1 MITMRHLF
9 IFLFFAS
16 ALVLRAQDTYS
27 DDFESYTAGAFVAK
41 SNTTN
46 WRTWTN
52 TAGGAADDA
61 KISTKQAA
69 SGSNSF
75 VIRNTVSG
83 GGPEDL
89 ILKIGGTRNKGTLD
103 IGWKVYITRDSG
115 AYWNFQGTATPGGS
129 WAMDCQILPDGKL
142 YITTGTLNTKTIPFP
157 IGEWVDF
164 RALIDIT
171 NNMFSIYIN
180 GQCEGVYRSQVNTV
194 GGVDF
199 FANVGSSYYVD
210 DLFYNYS
217 AEAPVYGATEAG
229 LVGMTVEGGRQ
240 IEGEVIKLNTT
251 LYNVGTDTI
260 TSVVYQITS
269 GGGNFVDTLNTV
281 LAPGKT
287 LNWTIPN
294 DVTLFDGDN
303 NVSITLIEVNGGVDS
318 FTCNNAMNATVFA
331 VKPADHRKI
340 ILEEGTGTWC
350 GWCPRGA
357 VFLDQISP
365 LYDEYIIPIAV
376 HNNDPM
382 TVAAYN
388 SVITTF
394 PGFTGF
400 PGMVVDRREVWDPS
414 QALQPALPFLREA
427 PDAIISLGAKINDDP
442 TKMDFSVKFN
452 FLNDIPAGYKM
463 FLTLSENDVK
473 GDATTYN
480 QANYYAGGASGPMG
494 GYETLPNPVPFSQ
507 MVYQHVARS
516 FNANNNLA
524 AYTAGD
530 SLVLNFTVAM
540 EAKWN
545 QDKMKVI
552 GVLLKKDG
560 KVSNANDA
568 TIDEAVKAGFILNAK
583 ERILTD
589 AKLSVYPNPA
599 FSTASVNMQLSQ
611 ATPVSVSLL
620 DIQGKTVFTQDFG
633 NHQGETSLSLNLS
646 QLTSGIYTVMVRTN
660 SGVATQKLTV
670 IK

>member
-1 MITMRHLF
+1 
-9 IFLFFAS
+9 
-16 ALVLRAQDTYS
+16 
-27 DDFESYTAGAFVAK
+27 
-41 SNTTN
+41 
-46 WRTWTN
+46 
-52 TAGGAADDA
+52 
-61 KISTKQAA
+61 
-69 SGSNSF
+69 
-75 VIRNTVSG
+75 
-83 GGPEDL
+83 
-89 ILKIGGTRNKGTLD
+89 
-103 IGWKVYITRDSG
+103 
-115 AYWNFQGTATPGGS
+115 
-129 WAMDCQILPDGKL
+129 
-142 YITTGTLNTKTIPFP
+142 
-157 IGEWVDF
+157 
-164 RALIDIT
+164 
-171 NNMFSIYIN
+171 
-180 GQCEGVYRSQVNTV
+180 
-194 GGVDF
+194 
-199 FANVGSSYYVD
+199 
-210 DLFYNYS
+210 
-217 AEAPVYGATEAG
+217 
-229 LVGMTVEGGRQ
+229 
-240 IEGEVIKLNTT
+240 
-251 LYNVGTDTI
+251 
-260 TSVVYQITS
+260 
-269 GGGNFVDTLNTV
+269 
-281 LAPGKT
+281 
-287 LNWTIPN
+287 
-294 DVTLFDGDN
+294 
-303 NVSITLIEVNGGVDS
+303 
-318 FTCNNAMNATVFA
+318 MNATVFA

-660 SGVATQKLTV
+660 SGVVTQKLTV